1 MSTPAENAPEPTP
14 PRGHARA
21 VAGIVLPY
29 VVLAGLW
36 ILFSDLALHNLVE
49 NDELHRRISMYKG
62 WFFVGVTG
70 ALLALLLHRLLQKI
84 DAQHDSERQAHAI
97 ALNAQ
102 RAREDETAQLRTL
115 LDTLPDLVWLKDPH
129 GVYLSCNRRFEQFFG
144 ARETEIVGKTDFDFV
159 DRELAE
165 FFRAN
170 DQLALAAQAP
180 RSNEEW
186 VSFASDGH
194 RELLH
199 TTKAP
204 MHDSSGR
211 LIGVLGIGRD
221 ITQLHELRE
230 RYSIAF
236 TASPAAISIT
246 TLADGRYLEA
256 NPRYATMLGWDSTA
270 LIGRLS
276 VEIALW
282 PTPADRETWRQALV
296 AHGRLEDYHTRWRR
310 RDGELIDIS
319 LSAEII
325 ELGGEKCI
333 LGFIL
338 DISERRRAEREVSQ
352 LQTRLATAFRAAPVA
367 ACITRLTDGKIVD
380 VNQRLLDEY
389 AWTRDDL
396 LGKTTLEAGLWGS
409 EADRQVMVDAIRR
422 EGRIID
428 FESIGVGRDGHR
440 REMSLSA
447 EVVDMDGVPH
457 LVVYILDLSAR
468 KRVERALHEK
478 EAVYH
483 AIVSNAHDGIC
494 LCDPESLAI
503 VEVNAAGAEGLGYTR
518 DEFMA
523 LTLVDIQAQLSEA
536 DVRAAIA
543 GMLPDGSAVFENE
556 HRKKD
561 GTLQYARVAASAV
574 NVGGRVLISSIWT
587 DITEQKLA
595 TAELN
600 LHREHLQE
608 LVDSRTT
615 ELSAAKE
622 AAEAASRAKSA
633 FLANMSHEI
642 RTPMNAIIGL
652 THLVERHT
660 AEPEQR
666 VRLAK
671 VADAAHHL
679 LAIINQILDI
689 SKIEADKLELEPAD
703 FSLQQLID
711 NAESLV
717 SDRLRSRGLSF
728 DTEIDP
734 ALPPALHG
742 DPLRL
747 GQILLNYLSNAVKF
761 TERGGIVLAARL
773 METSGNELLVRFAVT
788 DTGPGIPE
796 AEQARIFEAFE
807 QADNSTTRRFG
818 GTGLGLAIARR
829 LARLMGGDTGLIST
843 PGSGSEFWFTARLQ
857 RGNMPE
863 QQPLIPLAHDEA
875 EHLLNTRHR
884 GRRVLV
890 AEDNEIN
897 QEVALDLLGAA
908 GLQATLAVNGE
919 IALKLASDGNYDLIL
934 MDMQM
939 PVMDG
944 LTATRAI
951 RQLPHC
957 QLVPILA
964 MTANAFAEDRQ
975 RCLDAGMNDH
985 IAKPVNPESLYTAL
999 IRWLPKTTAPSAQAA
1014 PPAPVVDSP
1023 VVADEPDPLA
1033 MIEGLRDD
1041 PDFDIDYGLNTLRGK
1056 HASYLRLLRSFAVSH
1071 AGDASQL
1078 LALIGGGNF
1087 NETERL
1093 AHNLKGVGGTLGL
1106 RGIHLAAVA
1115 LNDALRSNEIDAASC
1130 QQLANDLAAALS
1142 RSLSRLDAE
1151 LNGRRTNP

>member
-1 MSTPAENAPEPTP
+1 MSPPPETTSGPAQQ
-14 PRGHARA
+14 RGHARA
-21 VAGIVLPY
+21 VAGIVVPY
-29 VVLAGLW
+29 LILAGLW
-36 ILFSDLALHNLVE
+36 ILFSDLALHAMVE
-49 NDELHRRISMYKG
+49 DDALRQRVSMFKG
-62 WFFVGVTG
+62 WFFVAVTG
-70 ALLALLLHRLLQKI
+70 ALLALLIHRLLRRI
-84 DAQHDSERQAHAI
+84 DDRHRNERAAHAEAMAARQA
-97 ALNAQ
+97 
-102 RAREDETAQLRTL
+102 REEEAAQLRTL
-115 LDTLPDLVWLKDPH
+115 LDTLPDLIWLKNSE

-144 ARETEIVGKTDFDFV
+144 AREAEIVGKTDFDFV
-159 DRELAE
+159 DHELAE

-170 DQLALAAQAP
+170 DRLALAAKTP

-186 VSFASDGH
+186 VSFAHDGH

-204 MHDSSGR
+204 MHDSTGR

-246 TLADGRYLEA
+246 TLNDGRYLEA
-256 NPRYATMLGWDSTA
+256 NPRYATMLGWENVE

-282 PTPADRETWRQALV
+282 PTPADREAWRNELV
-296 AHGRLEDYHTRWRR
+296 KQGRLEDYQTQWRR
-310 RDGELIDIS
+310 RDGQLIDIS

-325 ELGGEKCI
+325 ELRGEQCI

-367 ACITRLTDGKIVD
+367 ACITRLTDGKMVD

-389 AWTRDDL
+389 AWTREEI
-396 LGKTTLEAGLWGS
+396 LGKTTLEAGLWGN
-409 EADRQVMVDAIRR
+409 EADRQVMVDTIRR

-428 FESIGVGRDGHR
+428 FESVGVGRDGHR

-468 KRVERALHEK
+468 KRAERALHER
-478 EAVYH
+478 EAIYR

-494 LCDPESLAI
+494 LCDPETLEI
-503 VEVNAAGAEGLGYTR
+503 LDVNAAGAAGLGYTH

-523 LTLVDIQAQLSEA
+523 LRLPDLQAQMSEA
-536 DVRAAIA
+536 DVRTAIT
-543 GMLPDGSAVFENE
+543 GILPDRSAVFENE

-574 NVGGRVLISSIWT
+574 HIGGRILISSIWS

-608 LVDSRTT
+608 LVDSRTA

-660 AEPEQR
+660 ADPEQR
-666 VRLAK
+666 LRLEK

-689 SKIEADKLELEPAD
+689 SKIEADKLELEPTD
-703 FSLQQLID
+703 FSLKLLIE

-717 SDRLRSRGLSF
+717 ADRLASRGLSF
-728 DTEIDP
+728 ATHIDP
-734 ALPPALHG
+734 ALPAALHG

-747 GQILLNYLSNAVKF
+747 GQILLNFLSNAVKF
-761 TERGGIVLAARL
+761 TERGGIVLDTRL
-773 METSGNELLVRFAVT
+773 IEAEGNELLVRFSVT
-788 DTGPGIPE
+788 DTGPGITE
-796 AEQARIFEAFE
+796 GLQGRIFEAFE

-829 LARLMGGDTGLIST
+829 LARLMGGETGLISS

-857 RGNMPE
+857 RGELPE
-863 QQPLIPLAHDEA
+863 QQSLIPLARNEA
-875 EHLLNTRHR
+875 ERLLNTHHQ

-919 IALKLASDGNYDLIL
+919 IALKLASENDYDLIL

-944 LTATRAI
+944 LAATQAI
-951 RQLPHC
+951 RRLPNGR
-957 QLVPILA
+957 LVPILA

-985 IAKPVNPESLYTAL
+985 IAKPVNPDSLYTAL
-999 IRWLPKTTAPSAQAA
+999 IKWLPKTALKS
-1014 PPAPVVDSP
+1014 PPPVTQPENPVVPQATSP
-1023 VVADEPDPLA
+1023 DLLFDQ
-1033 MIEGLRDD
+1033 LRDN
-1041 PDFDIDYGLNTLRGK
+1041 PDFDIDFGLHTVRGK
-1056 HASYLRLLRSFAVSH
+1056 HASYLRLLRSFADTH
-1071 AGDASQL
+1071 ADDAARL
-1078 LALIGGGNF
+1078 RALA
-1087 NETERL
+1087 NEGAFAEAARL

-1106 RGIHLAAVA
+1106 RAIHLGAVA
-1115 LNDALRSNEIDAASC
+1115 LNDHLRDTAA
-1130 QQLANDLAAALS
+1130 NAALS
-1142 RSLSRLDAE
+1142 HVLANELADALDRSLSHLDTV
-1151 LNGRRTNP
+1151 LNSGRSTPK

>member
-1 MSTPAENAPEPTP
+1 MPPPSEHTPDPAP
-14 PRGHARA
+14 PRGHVQA
-21 VAGIVLPY
+21 VAGIVVPY
-29 VVLAGLW
+29 LVLAGLW
-36 ILFSDLALHNLVE
+36 ILFSDLALHALVE
-49 NDELHRRISMYKG
+49 DDDLRQRASMLKG
-62 WFFVGVTG
+62 WFFVVVTG
-70 ALLALLLHRLLQKI
+70 ALLALLIHRLLRRI
-84 DAQHDSERQAHAI
+84 DDRHRNERAAHAEAVAARQA
-97 ALNAQ
+97 
-102 RAREDETAQLRTL
+102 RDEEAAQLRTL
-115 LDTLPDLVWLKDPH
+115 LDTLPDLIWLKNPE
-129 GVYLSCNRRFEQFFG
+129 GIYVSCNRRFEQFFG
-144 ARETEIVGKTDFDFV
+144 AREADIVGKTDFDFV

-170 DQLALAAQAP
+170 DRLALTAKVP

-186 VSFASDGH
+186 VTFAHDGH

-199 TTKAP
+199 TTKVP
-204 MHDSSGR
+204 MHDSTGR

-246 TLADGRYLEA
+246 TLEDGRYLEA
-256 NPRYATMLGWDSTA
+256 NPRYATMLGWKSTE
-270 LIGRLS
+270 LIGQLS
-276 VEIALW
+276 AAIALW
-282 PTPADRETWRQALV
+282 PTPADREAWRTELV
-296 AHGRLEDYHTRWRR
+296 KHGRLEDYQTQWRR
-310 RDGELIDIS
+310 RDGKLIDIS

-325 ELGGEKCI
+325 ELRGEQCI

-367 ACITRLTDGKIVD
+367 ACITRLTDGKMVD

-389 AWTRDDL
+389 AWTREAL
-396 LGKTTLEAGLWGS
+396 LGKTTLEAGLWGN
-409 EADRQVMVDAIRR
+409 EADRQVMVDTIRR

-468 KRVERALHEK
+468 KRAERALHER
-478 EAVYH
+478 EAIYR

-494 LCDPESLAI
+494 LCDPETLAI
-503 VEVNAAGAEGLGYTR
+503 LDVNAAGAAGLGYTH

-523 LTLVDIQAQLSEA
+523 LRLPDLQAQMSEA

-543 GMLPDGSAVFENE
+543 GILPDGSAVFENE

-574 NVGGRVLISSIWT
+574 NVGGRVLISSIWS
-587 DITEQKLA
+587 DITEQKFA
-595 TAELN
+595 AAELN

-608 LVDSRTT
+608 LVDSRTA
-615 ELSAAKE
+615 ELSAAKD

-660 AEPEQR
+660 ADPEQR
-666 VRLAK
+666 LRLEK

-703 FSLQQLID
+703 FSLKQLID

-717 SDRLRSRGLSF
+717 ADRLRSRGLSF
-728 DTEIDP
+728 TTHIDP
-734 ALPPALHG
+734 ALPLALHG

-747 GQILLNYLSNAVKF
+747 GQILLNFLSNAVKF
-761 TERGGIVLAARL
+761 TERGGIVLDTRL
-773 METSGNELLVRFAVT
+773 IKLEGNELLVRFAVT

-796 AEQARIFEAFE
+796 AQQARIFEAFE

-829 LARLMGGDTGLIST
+829 LARLMGGETGLIST
-843 PGSGSEFWFTARLQ
+843 PGNGSEFWFTARLQ
-857 RGNMPE
+857 RGELPE
-863 QQPLIPLAHDEA
+863 QHSLIPLARDEA
-875 EHLLNTRHR
+875 ERLINTRHH

-919 IALKLASDGNYDLIL
+919 IALKLASEYDYDLIL

-944 LTATRAI
+944 LAATRAI
-951 RQLPHC
+951 RRLPKG
-957 QLVPILA
+957 QRVPILA

-999 IRWLPKTTAPSAQAA
+999 IKWLPKNAVM
-1014 PPAPVVDSP
+1014 PPAPATPEAKPATSMPTSP
-1023 VVADEPDPLA
+1023 ESLF
-1033 MIEGLRDD
+1033 EHLRRN
-1041 PDFDIDYGLNTLRGK
+1041 PDFDIDFGLHTVRGRP
-1056 HASYLRLLRSFAVSH
+1056 ASYQRLLRSFAENH
-1071 AGDASQL
+1071 LGDAAQL
-1078 LALIGGGNF
+1078 RALANDDQFAEVARI
-1087 NETERL
+1087 

-1106 RGIHLAAVA
+1106 RAIHLAAQA
-1115 LNDALRSNEIDAASC
+1115 LNDHLHDSHHDT
-1130 QQLANDLAAALS
+1130 ALS
-1142 RSLSRLDAE
+1142 RELTNGLADALDRSLLQLGL
-1151 LNGRRTNP
+1151 LNDGRTPE